1 VAYEKVNTVILI
13 RSILLTYEFALRIY
27 DSDAINQAGSLVAGL
42 IEKCL
47 SREKAEALS
56 AGWF

>member
-13 RSILLTYEFALRIY
+13 RSILLTYEIALRIY

-42 IEKCL
+42 LKKCL

>member
-1 VAYEKVNTVILI
+1 
-13 RSILLTYEFALRIY
+13 LLTYEIALHIY

-42 IEKCL
+42 LEKCL